1 LLRIKSALRN
11 IWKVIEKIIFNT
23 PDILLSKAGNSFV
36 NNLKNRIMQS
46 KESQKIKTVPDNYTS
61 VTSWIISPSSADL
74 IKFLKNAFDAEEIPH
89 SRLKNE
95 DGVIIHVVVKIGDAM
110 VMLFDSREGW
120 GQYPS
125 FLNLYV
131 EDIEKTYQKSIQL
144 GATSVTDITT
154 LWFGEKVC
162 RILDPFGN
170 LWWINQ
176 RIEEVDLTNPE
187 EVKKRSTTPE
197 AVNGIKY
204 IQKSLDEAMKSQK
217 NFLKTMLKSN
227 Q

>member
-1 LLRIKSALRN
+1 MQNKEQK
-11 IWKVIEKIIFNT
+11 KV
-23 PDILLSKAGNSFV
+23 
-36 NNLKNRIMQS
+36 
-46 KESQKIKTVPDNYTS
+46 KTIPDNYTS
-61 VTSWIISPSSADL
+61 VTPWIISSSSADL
-74 IKFLKNAFDAEEIPH
+74 IEFLQKSFDAVEIPH

-95 DGVIIHVVVKIGDAM
+95 NGAIIHVVVKIGDAM
-110 VMLFDSREGW
+110 IMLFDSRDGW
-120 GQYPS
+120 ALSPG

-131 EDIEKTYQKSIQL
+131 EDIEQTYKKSLQF
-144 GATSVTDITT
+144 GAISVTDITT

-176 RIEEVDLTNPE
+176 RVEEVDLTDPE

-197 AVNGIKY
+197 AVSGIAY

-217 NFLKTMLKSN
+217 DFFKNKI
-227 Q
+227 

>member
-1 LLRIKSALRN
+1 MKDTLAVKGHEPMKN
-11 IWKVIEKIIFNT
+11 
-23 PDILLSKAGNSFV
+23 NSF
-36 NNLKNRIMQS
+36 S
-46 KESQKIKTVPDNYTS
+46 KIKKIPENYTS
-61 VTSWIISPSSADL
+61 ITPWIISKSSEKL
-74 IKFLKNAFDAEEIPH
+74 IQFLKAAFDAKEIPN
-89 SRLKNE
+89 SKIKNE
-95 DGVIIHVVVKIGDAM
+95 QGVIIHVVVKIGDAM
-110 VMLFDSREGW
+110 VMLFDSKEGW
-120 GQYPS
+120 NPTPG

-131 EDIEKTYQKSIQL
+131 EDVEKAYQNALQL

-170 LWWINQ
+170 LWWINE
-176 RIEEVDLTNPE
+176 RIEEVDLTNLE

-197 AVNGIKY
+197 AVKDIKY

-217 NFLKTMLKSN
+217 DFLKK